1 MPLICKQTRRFAALL
16 VAALVPAIAAAQADR
31 FEPIRKTIRKEIAAG
46 KVPSLSL
53 AVAQDGK
60 IIWEQAFG
68 FADVENKVPASVQ
81 TKYSLASISKPIT
94 ATALMTL
101 VEAGKIDLDK
111 PIDDYLGGAKL
122 KGYAGSASEATVRRV
137 AGHIS
142 GLPLHYH
149 FFLDGEPYQRP
160 SMAETI
166 RRYGIL
172 VTPPGEKFQY
182 ANLGYGMLEYAIE
195 QTSGSTYA
203 EFVKKKVFEP
213 LGMEHSDIP
222 TKPDPGRERAV
233 RYWED
238 GTPLPFY
245 DFDHRGGSSVFASAH
260 DLVRFGMFHLETP
273 RPDQKAVLPHDRIA
287 EMQKQ
292 AGKEDAP
299 SQYGIGWMLYP
310 KQGDYRLVHHGGVM
324 GGVRANLSL
333 IPSEKIAVVVL
344 ANRTSQVVDQVMGD
358 ILTTLLP
365 RYGRRTAEERT
376 PPREERAGDAS
387 PSGSGAGMLPKEW
400 TGEWRGSVH
409 TYEGQL
415 PMRLSITGAGEAEA
429 ELAGQGTVNVSALK
443 VEDGYLSGR
452 FEGDIGTA
460 DAGKRA
466 YDLRFSLKRRGDSM
480 NGAVTALSVPGSKL
494 SNALTSWVELRLE

>member
-1 MPLICKQTRRFAALL
+1 MRIRPSPFGALL
-16 VAALVPAIAAAQADR
+16 LVALVPAIVAAQTDP
-31 FEPIRKTIRKEIAAG
+31 FEPIRETIRKEIATG
-46 KVPSLSL
+46 TVPSLSL
-53 AVAQDGK
+53 AVAQNGK
-60 IIWEQAFG
+60 IVWEEAFG
-68 FADVENKVPASVQ
+68 LADVENNVPATVQ

-122 KGYAGSASEATVRRV
+122 KGYAGSASQATVRRV
-137 AGHIS
+137 AGHVS

-149 FFLDGEPYQRP
+149 FFLDGEAYQRP

-182 ANLGYGMLEYAIE
+182 ANLGYGLLEYAIE
-195 QTSGSTYA
+195 QASGSAYG
-203 EFVKKKVFEP
+203 EFVEKHVFEP
-213 LGMEHSDIP
+213 LGMKHSDVP
-222 TKPDPGRERAV
+222 AKAEPAPDRAV
-233 RYWED
+233 RYWGD
-238 GTPLPFY
+238 DTPLPFY
-245 DFDHRGGSSVFASAH
+245 DFDHRGGSAVFASAH
-260 DLVRFGMFHLETP
+260 DLVLFGMSHLETLL
-273 RPDQKAVLPHDRIA
+273 PDQKAVLPRRRIE

-292 AGKEDAP
+292 VGKDDAP

-310 KQGDYRLVHHGGVM
+310 KQGEYRLVHHGGVM

-344 ANRTSQVVDQVMGD
+344 ANRTSQVVDQIMGD

-376 PPREERAGDAS
+376 PPADERGRDGSSNSAGT
-387 PSGSGAGMLPKEW
+387 GMLPEQW
-400 TGEWRGSVH
+400 TGEWSGTVH

-415 PMRLSITGAGEAEA
+415 PIRLSITPAGEATA
-429 ELAGQGTVNVSALK
+429 ELAGQGSVSVSALK
-443 VEDGYLSGR
+443 VEDGNLTGR
-452 FEGDIGTA
+452 FDGDIGTA
-460 DAGKRA
+460 DASKRE
-466 YDLRFSLKRRGDSM
+466 YDLRFSLQRSGDKLS
-480 NGAVTALSVPGSKL
+480 GLVTALSVPGSKL
-494 SNALTSWVELRLE
+494 SNALTSWVELRRD